1 MSLPRPVDA
10 ARQDAPISWEG
21 AADAYLKGDLHSA
34 GRVLELPPEEMSE
47 GARIALAAWA
57 RAAADFRAEERR
69 RAVCRLQAS
78 AALALEIPQP
88 LTAQGRAGAAL
99 FLESV
104 AETALK
110 ILKSREIPGMAPP
123 ANRDGRTPSEIRKA
137 MAMFRGRW
145 NVAFLQMLVNDRRL
159 TEASAI
165 AEQIVLPEGDRAL
178 PEAFY
183 LHGLIFETT
192 TRRLHD
198 PRFPRAQEL
207 LPPSNIP
214 WINRHLGDAANWYR
228 RTLATMPNHQE
239 ARLHLGRVELERG
252 RHSRALDVLQ
262 PLRETEASTWIGG
275 LAWLFTGASHVALG
289 AVDDAQRALERASH
303 VPEVWQ
309 SARVALMQ
317 LALRQGNLAG
327 AAETSMDFATA
338 QVPADDRPDAW
349 LVYLSGRRPD
359 DSAVLGPMREAILP

>member
-1 MSLPRPVDA
+1 MSWPRQVDA
-10 ARQDAPISWEG
+10 AQQDAPISWEG
-21 AADAYLKGDLHSA
+21 AADAYLEGDLPSA
-34 GRVLELPPEEMSE
+34 RRVLDLPPEEMAE
-47 GARIALAAWA
+47 RARIALGAWA
-57 RAAADFRAEERR
+57 GAAADFRAEERR

-78 AALALEIPQP
+78 AALALEIPEP
-88 LTAQGRAGAAL
+88 LTAQGRVGAAL
-99 FLESV
+99 FLESI

-110 ILKSREIPGMAPP
+110 ILRSREIAGMAPP
-123 ANRDGRTPSEIRKA
+123 ADRDGRTPNEIRKA

-145 NVAFLQMLVNDRRL
+145 NVAFLQLLVNDRRL
-159 TEASAI
+159 TEAGSI
-165 AEQIVLPEGDRAL
+165 AEQVVLPEGDRAL

-183 LHGLIFETT
+183 LRGLIFETN

-214 WINRHLGDAANWYR
+214 WINRHLGDAADWYR
-228 RTLATMPNHQE
+228 RTLAATPHQE

-262 PLRETEASTWIGG
+262 PLREAAASSWIGG

-289 AVDDAQRALERASH
+289 SVDDAQRAFERASH

-327 AAETSMDFATA
+327 AAETSMDFAA
-338 QVPADDRPDAW
+338 PQVPADNRPDAW
-349 LVYLSGRRPD
+349 SVYLSGRRPD
-359 DSAVLGPMREAILP
+359 DTAVLGPMREAILP